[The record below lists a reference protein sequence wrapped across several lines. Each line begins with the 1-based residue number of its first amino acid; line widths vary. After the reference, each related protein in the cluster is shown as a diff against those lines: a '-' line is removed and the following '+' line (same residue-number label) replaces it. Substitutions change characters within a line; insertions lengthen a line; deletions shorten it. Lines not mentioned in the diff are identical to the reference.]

1 MRYEHFWRSL
11 TDFLFV
17 FPVHDVLFRRLCYDF
32 FRVPRDFGWVG
43 VGRLAFHGMKLD
55 NLAVVRIIIT
65 R

>member
-17 FPVHDVLFRRLCYDF
+17 FPVYDVLFRRLAMIF

-55 NLAVVRIIIT
+55 NPAVVRIIIT